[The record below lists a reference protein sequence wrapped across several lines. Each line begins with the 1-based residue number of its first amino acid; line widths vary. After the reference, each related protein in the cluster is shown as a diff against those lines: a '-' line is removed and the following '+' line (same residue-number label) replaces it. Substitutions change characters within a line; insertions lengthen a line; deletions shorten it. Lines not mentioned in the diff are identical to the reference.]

1 MRIKKVNCS
10 GNIARQN
17 LDFRCKVE
25 RIFEGKV
32 LKEEEEGEEE
42 ESVHEGGIGYVQG
55 SSHGHFVCF
64 RVVTMPCSN

>member
-32 LKEEEEGEEE
+32 LKEEEE

-64 RVVTMPCSN
+64 RVVTIPCSN

>member
-32 LKEEEEGEEE
+32 LKEEE
-42 ESVHEGGIGYVQG
+42 SVHEGGIGHVQG
-55 SSHGHFVCF
+55 SSHGHFVCL